1 MAALTGVLCFCDNSE
16 HESAIANCPA
26 ETEHFRPTST
36 STPCSTKQPRH
47 ELESPSIQVTIVLC
61 NFQQNF
67 EILEFYP
74 IVL

>member
-1 MAALTGVLCFCDNSE
+1 MAALTGVLCFYDNSE
-16 HESAIANCPA
+16 CESAIANCHA

-36 STPCSTKQPRH
+36 STPRSTKQPRH
-47 ELESPSIQVTIVLC
+47 EVESPSTQATIVLC